1 MLERLVLSGRT
12 ERKGAKRRALVRP
25 FGHDALKIRFVL
37 YLFFIFYVRFFFGF
51 FLFYEANNAHEL
63 KRKSMCVIVMI
74 LFGLCCRFGG

>member
-37 YLFFIFYVRFFFGF
+37 YLFFYVRFFRVLP
-51 FLFYEANNAHEL
+51 FL
-63 KRKSMCVIVMI
+63 
-74 LFGLCCRFGG
+74 

>member
-37 YLFFIFYVRFFFGF
+37 YFFFIFYVRFFRVLPF
-51 FLFYEANNAHEL
+51 FM
-63 KRKSMCVIVMI
+63 KRTMHTN
-74 LFGLCCRFGG
+74 